1 MLESVLVNLC
11 FAPLWW
17 ACVPVF
23 CAFYLSFFIHRCLTR
38 KYGLAPKK
46 NTNHQNS
53 KLPRKRLVALP
64 AIAQHNLQIKK
75 KKRLDNNFR
84 FHGN

>member
-1 MLESVLVNLC
+1 MAFRGD
-11 FAPLWW
+11 FAFVFVST
-17 ACVPVF
+17 CVPVI
-23 CAFYLSFFIHRCLTR
+23 CAFYLSFFMHRCLTR

-46 NTNHQNS
+46 ITNHQNS

-64 AIAQHNLQIKK
+64 AIAQRNLQFFFKN
-75 KKRLDNNFR
+75 RLDNHFR